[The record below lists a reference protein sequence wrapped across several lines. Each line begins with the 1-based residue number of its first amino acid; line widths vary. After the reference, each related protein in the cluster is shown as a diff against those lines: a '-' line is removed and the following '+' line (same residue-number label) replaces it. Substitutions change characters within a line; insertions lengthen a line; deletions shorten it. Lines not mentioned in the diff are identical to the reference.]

1 MSTTK
6 LNTIPEILED
16 IRAGRMVVMMDDE
29 ERENEGDLVMAASK
43 VRPED
48 INFMARFGRGLI
60 CLPLT
65 RERCRQLQLP
75 LMVNENQ
82 SRFATNFTVSIEA
95 VEGITTG
102 ISAYDR
108 AHTIR
113 TAVKPDANFQDLSQ
127 PGHVFPL
134 MAQPGGVLTRSG
146 HTEASVDLAMLA
158 GLEPAAVLVE
168 ILNEDGS
175 MARRPELEDF
185 AREHGLKIGTI
196 ADLIHYRMETEKS
209 VEHVST
215 HDVVTDFGPF
225 TLHTYRDLIE
235 DRLHLALMRGVVS
248 PEESF
253 LVRVHVQNP
262 LSDVLSIQRDDFGMP
277 LRTALAQV
285 DAANGGLVLVLGGYK
300 EDDEILRQIQQKPEP
315 AMKSNGDNQHSRELR
330 TYGIGAQIIAD
341 LGIRKMRVLSAPWKL
356 TGLAGFGLEVEEYI
370 DTLGEKTEWIMKEIS
385 APELGRDMSI
395 AVVAARFN
403 RFIVDQL
410 VAGVQDALDRQ
421 GIEESRQALVWVPGA
436 FELPLMA
443 DQLASSGKY
452 DAVIALGAVVRGGT
466 PHFDFVAGECASGL
480 SEVSLDHGIPVT
492 FGVLTT
498 DTVEQALERA
508 GTDEGNKGFDVA
520 MTAIEMVETM
530 RAVKT
535 HLAGLSG

>member
-1 MSTTK
+1 MTTTK
-6 LNTIPEILED
+6 LNTIPELLEEL
-16 IRAGRMVVMMDDE
+16 RAGRMIVMMDDE

-82 SRFATNFTVSIEA
+82 ARFSTNFTVSIEA
-95 VEGITTG
+95 AEGITTG

-113 TAVKPDANFQDLSQ
+113 TAVKPDAQIEDLSQ

-134 MAQPGGVLTRSG
+134 ISQPGGVLTRAG

-175 MARRPELEDF
+175 MARRPELETF
-185 AREHGLKIGTI
+185 AQEHGLKIGTI

-209 VEHVST
+209 VEHIST
-215 HDVVTDFGPF
+215 HEVETDFGTF
-225 TLHTYRDLIE
+225 ALHTYRDLIE
-235 DRLHLALMRGVVS
+235 DHLHLALMRGV
-248 PEESF
+248 PNPDEPF

-262 LSDVLSIQRDDFGMP
+262 LNDVLSIRRSDFGMP
-277 LRTALAQV
+277 LRTAMEQIDDTGAGLA
-285 DAANGGLVLVLGGYK
+285 LVLGGNK
-300 EDDEILRQIQQKPEP
+300 DDDEMLRQIQQKPAP
-315 AMKSNGDNQHSRELR
+315 PIAPSGDNRRSRELR

-341 LGIRKMRVLSAPWKL
+341 LGVRRMRVLSAPWKL

-370 DTLGEKTEWIMKEIS
+370 ETL
-385 APELGRDMSI
+385 
-395 AVVAARFN
+395 AAK
-403 RFIVDQL
+403 
-410 VAGVQDALDRQ
+410 A
-421 GIEESRQALVWVPGA
+421 EE
-436 FELPLMA
+436 
-443 DQLASSGKY
+443 
-452 DAVIALGAVVRGGT
+452 T
-466 PHFDFVAGECASGL
+466 
-480 SEVSLDHGIPVT
+480 
-492 FGVLTT
+492 
-498 DTVEQALERA
+498 
-508 GTDEGNKGFDVA
+508 
-520 MTAIEMVETM
+520 
-530 RAVKT
+530 
-535 HLAGLSG
+535 

>member
-1 MSTTK
+1 MSKTK

-113 TAVKPDANFQDLSQ
+113 TAVRPDANIEDLSQ

-134 MAQPGGVLTRSG
+134 MAQPGGVLARSG
-146 HTEASVDLAMLA
+146 HTEASVDLALLA

-175 MARRPELEDF
+175 MARRPELEEF

-235 DRLHLALMRGVVS
+235 DRLHLALMRGVPS
-248 PEESF
+248 PEDPF

-262 LSDVLSIQRDDFGMP
+262 LSDVLSIQRADFGMP
-277 LRTALAQV
+277 LRTALSQI
-285 DAANGGLVLVLGGYK
+285 DAADSGLVLVLGGDRD
-300 EDDEILRQIQQKPEP
+300 DDEILRQIQEKPEP
-315 AMKSNGDNQHSRELR
+315 AMKSNGDNRRSRELR

-370 DTLGEKTEWIMKEIS
+370 DTSGEKTEW
-385 APELGRDMSI
+385 L
-395 AVVAARFN
+395 
-403 RFIVDQL
+403 
-410 VAGVQDALDRQ
+410 
-421 GIEESRQALVWVPGA
+421 
-436 FELPLMA
+436 
-443 DQLASSGKY
+443 
-452 DAVIALGAVVRGGT
+452 
-466 PHFDFVAGECASGL
+466 
-480 SEVSLDHGIPVT
+480 
-492 FGVLTT
+492 
-498 DTVEQALERA
+498 
-508 GTDEGNKGFDVA
+508 
-520 MTAIEMVETM
+520 
-530 RAVKT
+530 
-535 HLAGLSG
+535 